1 MPFDTDAKQEPS
13 SVTQLA
19 AAMRALG
26 LYSGAN
32 TPAEHA
38 AEARR
43 LGGEDAYRVRL
54 ANALLGA
61 AQTEALLADAIP
73 LSLEARAAAYEQQL
87 STAGAAD
94 DPAKRIAFLRWQT
107 LRVSGPLR
115 EIAQNVTA
123 GPIPLAAAHAAD
135 GLQKLLGVIADSQN
149 PAPDD
154 ADRLAGPV
162 TDEPRAARDA
172 LSNAIGNVD
181 ILLDL
186 LDAIS

>member
-61 AQTEALLADAIP
+61 AQTEALLADAVP
-73 LSLEARAAAYEQQL
+73 LSPEARTAAYEQQL

-115 EIAQNVTA
+115 EIPQNVAA
-123 GPIPLAAAHAAD
+123 GPIPLAAAHTAD
-135 GLQKLLGVIADSQN
+135 GVQKPSATRFATRVQL
-149 PAPDD
+149 PDRHQV
-154 ADRLAGPV
+154 ASSGGSVKRR
-162 TDEPRAARDA
+162 TTMSIMKR
-172 LSNAIGNVD
+172 
-181 ILLDL
+181 
-186 LDAIS
+186 